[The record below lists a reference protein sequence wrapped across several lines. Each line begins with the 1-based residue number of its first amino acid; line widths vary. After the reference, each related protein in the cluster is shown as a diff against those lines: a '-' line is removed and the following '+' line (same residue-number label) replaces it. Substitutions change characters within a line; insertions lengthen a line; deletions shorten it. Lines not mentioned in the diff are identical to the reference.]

1 MTWATRVASKN
12 LQNISYE
19 IFLACPINLVQ
30 YWLVW
35 SRKTLLIFFPVRPK
49 SRREKKKE
57 KKKRRGNCKAF
68 CVTHKCNTRS
78 PNWIL
83 NWWVSTRI
91 NEIWRLYWGGLFLW
105 NHCWHDHLCLAKN
118 DCSRV
123 SDKRRQALTWQFA
136 ICSFCIAI
144 LW

>member
-49 SRREKKKE
+49 SRREKKKRKKE
-57 KKKRRGNCKAF
+57 KERQLQSFLRYTQMQYTESQLNLKLMSLNTDKWDLTALLGRAISMKPLLAWSSMFGKEWLLS
-68 CVTHKCNTRS
+68 CVR
-78 PNWIL
+78 
-83 NWWVSTRI
+83 
-91 NEIWRLYWGGLFLW
+91 
-105 NHCWHDHLCLAKN
+105 
-118 DCSRV
+118 
-123 SDKRRQALTWQFA
+123 
-136 ICSFCIAI
+136 
-144 LW
+144 

>member
-49 SRREKKKE
+49 SRREKKK
-57 KKKRRGNCKAF
+57 KKRKGEAIAK
-68 CVTHKCNTRS
+68 
-78 PNWIL
+78 
-83 NWWVSTRI
+83 
-91 NEIWRLYWGGLFLW
+91 LF
-105 NHCWHDHLCLAKN
+105 
-118 DCSRV
+118 
-123 SDKRRQALTWQFA
+123 ALHTNA
-136 ICSFCIAI
+136 IHGVPTES
-144 LW
+144 